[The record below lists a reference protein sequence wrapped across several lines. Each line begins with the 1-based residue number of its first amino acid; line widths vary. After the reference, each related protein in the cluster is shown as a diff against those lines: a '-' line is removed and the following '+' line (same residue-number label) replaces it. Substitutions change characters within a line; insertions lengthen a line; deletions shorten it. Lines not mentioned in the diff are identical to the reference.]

1 MNWEKYLKETDATKR
16 WEMLQKDN
24 RLSYDHADDWIQ
36 SLLYFLKKEKEKLD
50 LQKDNHQIG
59 IELES
64 YTNVLF
70 YRGLTKEHNMLLEV
84 ASRLK

>member
-1 MNWEKYLKETDATKR
+1 MNWKKYLKEKSAKER
-16 WEMLQKDN
+16 WNMLMKDN
-24 RLSYDHADDWIQ
+24 RLSYDHVDNWIQ
-36 SLLYFLKKEKEKLD
+36 SLLIFLKNEKDKSD

-70 YRGLTKEHNMLLEV
+70 YRNLNKEHDMLLEV

>member
-1 MNWEKYLKETDATKR
+1 MTEPNYSMENDEFLEV
-16 WEMLQKDN
+16 
-24 RLSYDHADDWIQ
+24 LSRIESEEDKNIIIGFLEIARREERELFKQ
-36 SLLYFLKKEKEKLD
+36 SH
-50 LQKDNHQIG
+50 LQKDNHRIG

-70 YRGLTKEHNMLLEV
+70 YRGFEREERMLSEV